1 MIKYIND
8 IDVTSILESYSK
20 IESNIVW
27 TEYGHKSKQTGLQ
40 YYNNE
45 DPWSSAVGISRGRE
59 LEYNKLNPFF
69 KDTIFEKLIKE
80 YDLKRTRL
88 MWVYPFACYRM
99 HVDMTPRI
107 HIPLITNPEC
117 YFVFKNGIIQH
128 LEMGSAYWV
137 DTRLRHTFINCSE
150 HKRLHLVGVV
160 GK

>member
-27 TEYGHKSKQTGLQ
+27 TEYGHKGKQTGLQ

-45 DPWSSAVGISRGRE
+45 DPWSNAVGISRGRE

-88 MWVYPFACYRM
+88 MWVYPFACYSM
-99 HVDMTPRI
+99 HGDITPRI

-117 YFVFKNGIIQH
+117 YFVFKNGMIEH
-128 LEMGSAYWV
+128 LEVGASYWV
-137 DTRLRHTFINCSE
+137 DTRLRHTFINCSI

-160 GK
+160 S